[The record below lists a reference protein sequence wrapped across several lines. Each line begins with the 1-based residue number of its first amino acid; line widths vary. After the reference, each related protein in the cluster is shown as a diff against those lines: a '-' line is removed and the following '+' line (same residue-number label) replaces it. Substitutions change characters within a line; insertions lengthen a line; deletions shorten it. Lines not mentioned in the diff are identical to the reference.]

1 LQEESKVTR
10 LLVVQCIISLITFIP
25 ASGLAQVER
34 LRLSLVKQY
43 ENPVITVGSPGAEG
57 NKHGFEGGRV
67 MKLGAT
73 YHLFVS
79 EMAGD
84 PFAVKMKL
92 AHWTSADRLQWRRVS
107 TLFES
112 SGEFEGKD
120 ARAALW
126 APMPVYN
133 QKEGRWNLFY
143 VAYRS
148 APNTKTEWLNNY
160 EARIWR
166 AVSKVKGMEG
176 IGGPYADV
184 GVVLEPGP
192 ESQSW
197 EGLQGT
203 DSFFPYEV
211 NGRWYGFYGSA
222 DTGKLPIKFWGVGL
236 ASAPELAGP
245 WKRLPQGNP
254 LPIEKVFTENPIV
267 TKLDDGACV
276 AVFDTD
282 INNPNAIGY
291 TLSSDG
297 VHWTRGVRL
306 IVQPRGKGFWAD
318 VVRTPLGLI
327 PEGNGT
333 FTLFYTGFKKTGGKL
348 SDASDPGTAAVGLV
362 TLKSLRGN

>member
-1 LQEESKVTR
+1 MTR
-10 LLVVQCIISLITFIP
+10 LLVVLCIIGLITSIP
-25 ASGLAQVER
+25 TRGLVQEDN

-43 ENPVITVGSPGAEG
+43 ENPVITVDSPGAEG

-84 PFAVKMKL
+84 PQSVKMKL
-92 AHWTSADRLQWRRVS
+92 AHWTSEDRLHWRRVS

-112 SGEFEGKD
+112 SGEFEGQD

-126 APMPVYN
+126 APMPIYN
-133 QKEGRWNLFY
+133 QEEGRWNLFY
-143 VAYRS
+143 VAYRA
-148 APNTKTEWLNNY
+148 APDTKTEWLGNY
-160 EARIWR
+160 EGRIWR
-166 AVSKVKGMEG
+166 AVSRVNGMDG
-176 IGGPYADV
+176 IGGPYEDV

-192 ESQSW
+192 ESQPW

-211 NGRWYGFYGSA
+211 NGGWYAFYGSA
-222 DTGKLPIKFWGVGL
+222 QTQKLPIKFWGVGL

-245 WKRLPQGNP
+245 WKRLRQGNP
-254 LPIEKVFTENPIV
+254 LPIEKVFMENPIV
-267 TKLDDGACV
+267 TKLDDGTCV
-276 AVFDTD
+276 AVFDSD
-282 INNPNAIGY
+282 INNPHAIGY

-297 VHWTRGVRL
+297 VHWTHGVRL

-318 VVRTPLGLI
+318 NVRTPLGLI

-333 FTLFYTGFKKTGGKL
+333 FTLFYTGYKKSGSKL
-348 SDASDPGTAAVGLV
+348 SGAIGLV
-362 TLKSLRGN
+362 TLKLLRGKP